1 MEIVQN
7 QDIANRIRKIEGKIA
22 NLKSMSDIAR
32 ETLMSIHYTDTAA
45 EIESELK
52 SFDIRL
58 TIMIKK
64 LEDYIEV
71 IEVELS

>member
-1 MEIVQN
+1 
-7 QDIANRIRKIEGKIA
+7 
-22 NLKSMSDIAR
+22 MSDIAR

-71 IEVELS
+71 IEDELS